1 MNPVRIPCTYAFAA
15 RGDVV
20 YDPARIQTQ
29 LCIRSGPALYLHGMG
44 RTDLK
49 TLILAVAAAA
59 FAGAFYQSGAIAQGA
74 NQGYVTDTRN
84 EIVKTP
90 FGLCV
95 RTGFWSPA
103 MAIAECDPDLVP
115 KAAPAPRPA
124 APIAPPPP
132 APAPFKPAPAKPAAK
147 PAPKRCDVT
156 VTLQA
161 GELFAF
167 DKSALTNA
175 AKSRLDKDVI
185 GRIAGSCATLEA
197 AVVEG
202 HTDRLGSQ
210 QYNQKLSER
219 RADAVKAYLVS
230 KGVPAARIE
239 TIGMGKTVPA
249 KFCPDVKSRKELIA
263 CLAPNR
269 RAIISIKGPGK

>member
-1 MNPVRIPCTYAFAA
+1 
-15 RGDVV
+15 
-20 YDPARIQTQ
+20 
-29 LCIRSGPALYLHGMG
+29 MG

-49 TLILAVAAAA
+49 TLRLATAAVVI
-59 FAGAFYQSGAIAQGA
+59 AGAFYHTGSNAQGA
-74 NQGYVTDTRN
+74 GYVTDTRN
-84 EIVKTP
+84 EMVKTP

-103 MAIAECDPDLVP
+103 MAVAACDPDLVP
-115 KAAPAPRPA
+115 KPAPAPRPA
-124 APIAPPPP
+124 PPIAPRKP
-132 APAPFKPAPAKPAAK
+132 APAPVKPAPAKPAAK
-147 PAPKRCDVT
+147 PAPKRCDAT

-161 GELFAF
+161 DQLFVFGKA
-167 DKSALTNA
+167 ALTNA
-175 AKSRLDKDVI
+175 ARTRLDKDVI

-197 AVVEG
+197 VVVEG

-210 QYNQKLSER
+210 QYNQKLSEK

-230 KGVPAARIE
+230 KGVQAGKVE